1 MRSEDLT
8 FYSDGE
14 RVSGTLHLPDQ
25 PEGAPAGGI
34 VHGPGFLGLKDAKHY
49 LRIYE
54 RFTGAGYAVL
64 AFDYRGFG
72 ASEGE
77 RGLLLPSRQVEDIR
91 NAITYMQTR
100 PEVDPNRIGL
110 FGLGGTGGGNAVY
123 VAAVDPRVA
132 CVACYIGIGNGR
144 EWLRAMRR
152 EYEWLDFLSRLAEDR
167 KQRALTGKGEFV
179 DPRFEI
185 MVETP
190 ERKASMLK
198 KAVDQKIPE
207 TIPLRCA
214 EAIMDF
220 SPEDVVHRI
229 SPRASLFICIE
240 NDPVT
245 PEEQT
250 YRMYERAGDPKKLV
264 VLRGTTHYGA
274 YDDSFEEIVKPTLD
288 WYHRYLTYDRVRVL
302 SSTQPSAFS
311 DQHGRET

>member
-8 FYSDGE
+8 FYSEGE
-14 RVSGTLHLPDQ
+14 KVSATLHLPDQ
-25 PEGAPAGGI
+25 AVGAIGGI

-54 RFTGAGYAVL
+54 RFTAAGYAVL

-72 ASEGE
+72 NSEGE
-77 RGLLLPSRQVEDIR
+77 RGLLLPARQIEDIR
-91 NAITYMQTR
+91 SAITSLQTR
-100 PEVDPNRIGL
+100 SEVDPHRIGL
-110 FGLGGTGGGNAVY
+110 FGLGATGGGNAVH

-132 CVACYIGIGNGR
+132 CIVCYIGIGNGR
-144 EWLRAMRR
+144 EWLRSMRR
-152 EYEWLDFLSRLAEDR
+152 EYEWLEFLKQLQEDR
-167 KQRALTGKGEFV
+167 TRRALTGKGESV

-190 ERKASMLK
+190 ERKASQLK

-214 EAIMDF
+214 EAIIEF
-220 SPEDVVHRI
+220 CPEEIVHKI
-229 SPRASLFICIE
+229 APRASLFICIE

-264 VLRGTTHYGA
+264 VLRGTTHYCA
-274 YDDSFEEIVKPTLD
+274 YDDCFEEIVTPAID
-288 WYHRYLTYDRVRVL
+288 WYQRYLRYDRVRVI
-302 SSTQPSAFS
+302 STP
-311 DQHGRET
+311 